1 MSPDD
6 GAPRRYRIAMV
17 AAKPFPVP
25 QGSQVLVRQTAQLLQ
40 ARGHDVHLVVYGYG
54 LGDPPPGLV
63 IHRAANVPG
72 ARKTLAGP
80 SWGKPFQDLA
90 MVRALRDVLCN
101 HAIDIVHAHNYEG
114 LLVALLAGHRPI
126 VYHAHTCLRDELPH
140 FLSPS
145 AVARRLGAFADASLP
160 RRADAVVA
168 LHNRARNYLIERGC
182 RADRVFVIPPPMD
195 LDVESDGHK
204 DANAIAS
211 DSGPFAGTVLYTGN
225 LDAYQ
230 NLGLLSDAMNFVRAR
245 EPRAQL
251 HVATADT
258 RPFSGADA
266 RVATPDAASL
276 RAAFSGDVI
285 VACPRGSWS
294 GYPIKLLNAMAA
306 GKPIVACA
314 GAAHGLVHRE
324 SALIVPDNDARA
336 FADAL
341 LDLMHD
347 PTLRRRLG
355 DAARTAAR
363 ANHHPGIIAA
373 QIESIYAG
381 LAIAPG

>member
-6 GAPRRYRIAMV
+6 GAPHRYRVAMV

-25 QGSQVLVRQTAQLLQ
+25 QGSQVLVQQTAQLLQ
-40 ARGHDVHLVVYGYG
+40 SRGHDVHLVVYGYG
-54 LGDPPPGLV
+54 LGDAPPGLT
-63 IHRAANVPG
+63 IHRGANIIG

-90 MVRALRDVLCN
+90 LVRALRDVLRR

-114 LLVALLAGHRPI
+114 LLVALLAGYRPI

-140 FLSPS
+140 FVLPR
-145 AVARRLGAFADASLP
+145 ALARGLGAFADASLP
-160 RRADAVVA
+160 QRADAVIA
-168 LHNRARNYLIERGC
+168 LHDRARGYLIDEGC

-195 LDVESDGHK
+195 LDIESDTHNEAK
-204 DANAIAS
+204 SIAS
-211 DSGPFAGTVLYTGN
+211 DSSSVSCRVVYTGN

-230 NLGLLSDAMNFVRAR
+230 NLGLLSDAMDFVRAR
-245 EPRAQL
+245 EPLAQL
-251 HVATADT
+251 HIATADT
-258 RPFSGADA
+258 RPYPGADA

-276 RAAFSGDVI
+276 RAALAGDVV
-285 VACPRGSWS
+285 VACPRVSWS

-314 GAAHGLVHRE
+314 GAAHGLVHRQ
-324 SALIVPDNDARA
+324 SALIVPDNDSRA

-341 LDLMHD
+341 LELMHD
-347 PTLRRRLG
+347 AALRRRLG
-355 DAARTAAR
+355 DGARNAAR
-363 ANHHPGIIAA
+363 ANHQPDIIAA
-373 QIESIYAG
+373 MIEPIYAG
-381 LAIAPG
+381 LAIVR